1 MCDLHHL
8 HFLQLLATLGFDHTT
23 LLDLLTSPETN
34 FREYLLKYLKL
45 LSQTWTVF
53 QDCSLTFNKIS
64 IERKSDIGLDKFDKI
79 CMEEKSNMGLVNSV
93 HINTKSGMKRDVTT
107 DRDNSMLHIK
117 DGIQEEK
124 SEETKDYGD
133 NERQSAIAGS
143 GLTMI
148 AGAYDSEDS
157 LNDCSD
163 ADELDMEVD
172 QENCDGQKT
181 RTENHGCVKT
191 NGIGIYDVKGMD
203 CGGSIKTEHEDAVVD
218 SDSFVNL
225 SSNNL
230 CDLQSTFLE
239 SNDSIKHCD
248 NKSDSVENTSIK
260 DNEILDVEEGNMDS
274 ESVLDKALGALI
286 RVRLAL
292 ERLYAAG
299 LTPFNPRPLC
309 VLIEGVEDLY
319 EQQN

>member
-1 MCDLHHL
+1 M
-8 HFLQLLATLGFDHTT
+8 
-23 LLDLLTSPETN
+23 
-34 FREYLLKYLKL
+34 
-45 LSQTWTVF
+45 
-53 QDCSLTFNKIS
+53 
-64 IERKSDIGLDKFDKI
+64 GLEKFDKI

-93 HINTKSGMKRDVTT
+93 HINTKSGMKHDVTT
-107 DRDNSMLHIK
+107 DRDNSMLHIE
-117 DGIQEEK
+117 DATQEIIEK
-124 SEETKDYGD
+124 TKDYG
-133 NERQSAIAGS
+133 NSESKSVISGS

-157 LNDCSD
+157 LSECSD
-163 ADELDMEVD
+163 AYELDLEVD
-172 QENCDGQKT
+172 QENCDGQMT
-181 RTENHGCVKT
+181 RTQNHGCVKT
-191 NGIGIYDVKGMD
+191 TSIGIYDVKGMD

-225 SSNNL
+225 SYNNL
-230 CDLQSTFLE
+230 CDSQSTLLE

-248 NKSDSVENTSIK
+248 TKSDNVENTSIK

-309 VLIEGVEDLY
+309 VLIEVVEDLY
-319 EQQN
+319 EQQS